1 VSAVSRAPLLLLLA
15 SAAAGPASAAPS
27 TGRVTA
33 ELPDVSVSA
42 PALLGVLGW
51 AGLVEPALEPTQL
64 AARFQALIGV
74 DPLSAPSL
82 REAGVDPSK
91 PLSIVVD
98 DARRQLLVEG
108 HVLDLARA
116 RAHLEKLRARTPG
129 AAPLTGKG
137 VLDGFVVGPTPG
149 EALAVVL
156 RAGSVAVLV
165 GAGYRS
171 ASGAGLVDDTR
182 RAPEAAAPPKAG
194 APGPSGGPIVTC
206 DPVPMAQDAR
216 LALLAKPRA
225 KPARPSKA
233 LLEGGRVDLWA
244 VIEPD
249 RGAERVD
256 VVLRA
261 SATTLQLDA
270 EVSLSL
276 PAEVVLT
283 EGLRGRASAR
293 RLVEPGA
300 IALDARA
307 TLSRAGLRAL
317 LARRGLPESLAGLLA
332 GPVQLGFADDGT
344 AYAAAALEPRAQP
357 KALVEALSK
366 LVPGVVVDVLPGLV
380 VARLGDRALAAAE
393 GVAAPSAPSS
403 AAPGA
408 SSTASTGASFARGAV
423 AVDVVP
429 RAVLGALERHRTVL
443 GIRPM
448 ELMMARL
455 MVARL
460 VAATPSASLDVSM
473 PTNRLRATLRI
484 QR

>member
-1 VSAVSRAPLLLLLA
+1 MRAAHPALGALVL
-15 SAAAGPASAAPS
+15 AAALGAWADRAEAAPTS
-27 TGRVTA
+27 GRLTA

-51 AGLVEPALEPTQL
+51 AGLVEPNLEPSQL
-64 AARFQALIGV
+64 TARFQALVGV
-74 DPLSAPSL
+74 DPLSAASL
-82 REAGVDPSK
+82 RDAGVDPSK

-98 DARRQLLVEG
+98 DARRQLLVQG
-108 HVLDLARA
+108 VVLDAARA
-116 RAHLEKLRARTPG
+116 RAHLERLRARTPG

-137 VLDGFVVGPTPG
+137 VLEGFVVGPTPG

-156 RAGSVAVLV
+156 REGSVAVLV
-165 GAGYRS
+165 GAGYRTP
-171 ASGAGLVDDTR
+171 SGAGLIDDTA
-182 RAPEAAAPPKAG
+182 RASPSG
-194 APGPSGGPIVTC
+194 APAPSASARGPIVTC
-206 DPVPMAQDAR
+206 DPVPLAQDAR

-225 KPARPSKA
+225 KPVRPSKA

-261 SATTLQLDA
+261 RGSTLELDA

-283 EGLRGRASAR
+283 EGLRGRATAR
-293 RLVEPGA
+293 RLVDPGA
-300 IALDARA
+300 FALDARA

-317 LARRGLPESLAGLLA
+317 LARRGLPESLAGVLA

-344 AYAAAALEPRAQP
+344 AYAAAALEP
-357 KALVEALSK
+357 KASTKPLVDALTA
-366 LVPGVVVDVLPGLV
+366 LAPGARVDVSPGLV
-380 VARLGDRALAAAE
+380 IARLGERAVVPAAGAGP
-393 GVAAPSAPSS
+393 GVAPATDP
-403 AAPGA
+403 PG
-408 SSTASTGASFARGAV
+408 SLARGAV

-429 RAVLGALERHRTVL
+429 RAVLGALERHRTLL

-473 PTNRLRATLRI
+473 PSNRLRATLRI

>member
-1 VSAVSRAPLLLLLA
+1 MSAVSRAPWVLLLA
-15 SAAAGPASAAPS
+15 LTSAGSASAAPS

-51 AGLVEPALEPTQL
+51 AGLVEPSLEPTQL
-64 AARFQALIGV
+64 SARFKALIGV

-82 REAGVDPSK
+82 REVGVDPSK
-91 PLSIVVD
+91 PLTLVVD
-98 DARRQLLVEG
+98 DARRQLLVEA

-116 RAHLEKLRARTPG
+116 RAHLEALRARTPG
-129 AAPLTGKG
+129 AAPLTGSG

-165 GAGYRS
+165 GAGYRTS
-171 ASGAGLVDDTR
+171 SGAGLVDDTR
-182 RAPEAAAPPKAG
+182 RAADAAAPTKAG
-194 APGPSGGPIVTC
+194 SPGPSSGPIVTC
-206 DPVPMAQDAR
+206 DPVPLAQDAR

-225 KPARPSKA
+225 KPVRPSKA
-233 LLEGGRVDLWA
+233 LLDGGRVDLWA

-261 SATTLQLDA
+261 SGTTLQLDA

-283 EGLRGRASAR
+283 EGLRGRSSAR

-357 KALVEALSK
+357 KALVEALAK
-366 LVPGVVVDVLPGLV
+366 LAPGAVVDVLPGLV
-380 VARLGDRALAAAE
+380 VARLGDRAMAPAV
-393 GVAAPSAPSS
+393 GV

-408 SSTASTGASFARGAV
+408 SSGAAPGASSGPGPGASVARGAV

-429 RAVLGALERHRTVL
+429 RAVLGALERHRAVL

>member
-1 VSAVSRAPLLLLLA
+1 MRALYAAILA
-15 SAAAGPASAAPS
+15 TVLSGPVAAAPAA
-27 TGRVTA
+27 GRVTA
-33 ELPDVSVSA
+33 EIPDVSASG

-64 AARFQALIGV
+64 ATRFQALIGV
-74 DPLSAPSL
+74 DPLSAASL

-108 HVLDLARA
+108 AVLDATRA
-116 RAHLEKLRARTPG
+116 RAHLEMLRARTPS

-137 VLDGFVVGPTPG
+137 VVDGFVVGPTPG

-156 RAGSVAVLV
+156 RSGSVVVLV
-165 GAGYRS
+165 GAGYRA
-171 ASGAGLVDDTR
+171 ASGAGLVDDTGR
-182 RAPEAAAPPKAG
+182 VGPSAATERG
-194 APGPSGGPIVTC
+194 APGRGPIVTC
-206 DPVPMAQDAR
+206 DPVPLAQDAR
-216 LALLAKPRA
+216 LALVAKPRA
-225 KPARPSKA
+225 KPVRPSKA
-233 LLEGGRVDLWA
+233 LLDGGRVDLWA

-261 SATTLQLDA
+261 TGTTLQLDA

-276 PAEVVLT
+276 PAEVILT

-307 TLSRAGLRAL
+307 VLSRAGLRAL
-317 LARRGLPESLAGLLA
+317 LARRGHPESLAGLLA

-344 AYAAAALEPRAQP
+344 AYAAAALEPKAQP
-357 KALVEALSK
+357 KPLVEALGK
-366 LVPGVVVDVLPGLV
+366 LAPGVVVDVLPGLV
-380 VARLGDRALAAAE
+380 VARLGERALVPVGSVGSVE
-393 GVAAPSAPSS
+393 TAPTASPSS
-403 AAPGA
+403 V
-408 SSTASTGASFARGAV
+408 ARGAV

-429 RAVLGALERHRTVL
+429 RAVLGALERHRTLL
-443 GIRPM
+443 GLRPM

-460 VAATPSASLDVSM
+460 VAATPSASLDVSL
-473 PTNRLRATLRI
+473 PSNRLRATLRI

>member
-1 VSAVSRAPLLLLLA
+1 MSVRSRAPLLLLLA
-15 SAAAGPASAAPS
+15 AAAAGPASAAPS

-82 REAGVDPSK
+82 RDAGVDPSK

-108 HVLDLARA
+108 TVLDLARA
-116 RAHLEKLRARTPG
+116 RAHLEKLRARTPS

-171 ASGAGLVDDTR
+171 PSGAGLVDDTR
-182 RAPEAAAPPKAG
+182 PAAEAAAPAKAG

-293 RLVEPGA
+293 RLVEPGP

-344 AYAAAALEPRAQP
+344 AYAAAALEPRAPP
-357 KALVEALSK
+357 KALVDALGT
-366 LVPGVVVDVLPGLV
+366 LAPGVVVDVLPGLV
-380 VARLGDRALAAAE
+380 VARLGERAVAPADGAAS
-393 GVAAPSAPSS
+393 G
-403 AAPGA
+403 APGA
-408 SSTASTGASFARGAV
+408 TSGAAPVARGAV
-423 AVDVVP
+423 AVDIVP
-429 RAVLGALERHRTVL
+429 RAVLGALERHRAVL